1 MKKYFI
7 ITFLIALA
15 LNVKAVE
22 RPCWIAPQGN
32 TDTVS
37 TWLCYQKTVDLKKVP
52 RRAMTRISADS
63 KYWLWINGEP
73 VVIEGGVK
81 RGPNPHD
88 SYCDNIDLAPFLKK
102 GENVV
107 SVLVWHFGKHGFSHN
122 SSGKA
127 ALFVDCPELPELDS
141 NGSWHGLIHPAYYI
155 PEGISPNYRL
165 PESNIGFDARKDI
178 DGWYSTV
185 QQWPAVVC
193 RGKEND
199 APWGRLKDRVIPLW
213 KDFGAKS
220 YAKVELRKG
229 ESVDTLIAKLPYNA
243 QIMPGIEL
251 SAPAGCRIGIF
262 SDNYYG
268 GGEPNVRA
276 EYITKDGSQK
286 YESKGWING
295 ELILYFFPK
304 EVKVNAVTFRETGYD
319 TEMSGKFECDDDFF
333 NRLWNKAAR
342 TLFITMRDT
351 YMDCPDRERA
361 QWWGDEVNE
370 SGEAFY
376 ALTPSSHALMKKGM
390 YELIGWQRPDG
401 SIFAPVPAGNWD
413 SELPGQM
420 LASIGYY
427 GFWNYYLNTG
437 DLATIADLYPGVKR
451 YMKLWERAA
460 DGTMC
465 DRKGGWH
472 WGDWGD
478 NIDKT
483 ALYNAWYYI
492 AQKGEMHMA
501 EALGLTHEADSI
513 RNEMKSLKEAFNRVF
528 WKGDHYRHPA
538 YTGDTDDRVQALAV
552 VGGLA
557 DADKYPVL
565 LECLKTHEHAS
576 PYTEK
581 YVMEALFKMGYPQE
595 GLNRMKRRFG
605 PMVDN
610 PDFTTLFE
618 GWGIGA
624 EGYGGGTTNHAWSGG
639 GLTIL
644 SQYVAGVSPI
654 EPGYKVFRIA
664 PALAGLS
671 YAKAVVPTVNGD
683 IAVSSKRNGDKM
695 TIKFNIP
702 KGTAAVVDI
711 PESARNLTVNG
722 KKRESADLHL
732 DKAGKYTVIYS
743 LPLWQ

>member
-295 ELILYFFPK
+295 ERILYFFPK
-304 EVKVNAVTFRETGYD
+304 EVKVNAVTF
-319 TEMSGKFECDDDFF
+319 
-333 NRLWNKAAR
+333 
-342 TLFITMRDT
+342 
-351 YMDCPDRERA
+351 
-361 QWWGDEVNE
+361 
-370 SGEAFY
+370 
-376 ALTPSSHALMKKGM
+376 
-390 YELIGWQRPDG
+390 
-401 SIFAPVPAGNWD
+401 
-413 SELPGQM
+413 
-420 LASIGYY
+420 
-427 GFWNYYLNTG
+427 
-437 DLATIADLYPGVKR
+437 VKR
-451 YMKLWERAA
+451 VTTRRCRAS
-460 DGTMC
+460 
-465 DRKGGWH
+465 
-472 WGDWGD
+472 
-478 NIDKT
+478 
-483 ALYNAWYYI
+483 LNATTI
-492 AQKGEMHMA
+492 S
-501 EALGLTHEADSI
+501 LTGCGIKRPGH
-513 RNEMKSLKEAFNRVF
+513 SL
-528 WKGDHYRHPA
+528 
-538 YTGDTDDRVQALAV
+538 
-552 VGGLA
+552 
-557 DADKYPVL
+557 
-565 LECLKTHEHAS
+565 
-576 PYTEK
+576 
-581 YVMEALFKMGYPQE
+581 
-595 GLNRMKRRFG
+595 
-605 PMVDN
+605 
-610 PDFTTLFE
+610 
-618 GWGIGA
+618 
-624 EGYGGGTTNHAWSGG
+624 
-639 GLTIL
+639 
-644 SQYVAGVSPI
+644 
-654 EPGYKVFRIA
+654 
-664 PALAGLS
+664 
-671 YAKAVVPTVNGD
+671 
-683 IAVSSKRNGDKM
+683 
-695 TIKFNIP
+695 
-702 KGTAAVVDI
+702 
-711 PESARNLTVNG
+711 
-722 KKRESADLHL
+722 
-732 DKAGKYTVIYS
+732 
-743 LPLWQ
+743 